1 MFNLIQ
7 KLCGRLRILFSSSN
21 PDVIIDFIFENGL
34 FYISIKN
41 IGDKPAYRV
50 SIKFNNQI
58 LGVEGTKEVSSMPL
72 FQNIEFLAPSGEIRT
87 FLDTSA
93 SYFQSENPT
102 EITSKIVFYDRYG
115 IKLNR
120 TIKHNLEIY
129 REIGYT
135 RSSA

>member
-1 MFNLIQ
+1 MFDLIQ
-7 KLCGRLRILFSSSN
+7 KLCGRLRNLFSSSN
-21 PDVIIDFIFENGL
+21 PDVIIDFIFKNGL

-50 SIKFNNQI
+50 SIKFNSQI
-58 LGVEGTKEVSSMPL
+58 LGVEGTKDISSMPL
-72 FQNIEFLAPSGEIRT
+72 FQNIEFLPPAREIRT
-87 FLDTSA
+87 FLDTST

-102 EITSKIVFYDRYG
+102 EITSKIVFFDRNG

-120 TIKHNLEIY
+120 TIKHNLGIF

-135 RSSA
+135 RPSP

>member
-7 KLCGRLRILFSSSN
+7 KFYGLLRNLFCCAN

-34 FYISIKN
+34 LYISIKN
-41 IGDKPAYRV
+41 IGNKPAYRV

-58 LGVEGTKEVSSMPL
+58 IGVEGTKEISSMPL
-72 FQNIEFLAPSGEIRT
+72 FQNIEFLAPAREIRT

-102 EITSKIVFYDRYG
+102 EITSNITFFNCYG
-115 IKLNR
+115 IKKNR
-120 TIKHNLEIY
+120 VIKHNLEIY
-129 REIGYT
+129 KEIGYT
-135 RSSA
+135 